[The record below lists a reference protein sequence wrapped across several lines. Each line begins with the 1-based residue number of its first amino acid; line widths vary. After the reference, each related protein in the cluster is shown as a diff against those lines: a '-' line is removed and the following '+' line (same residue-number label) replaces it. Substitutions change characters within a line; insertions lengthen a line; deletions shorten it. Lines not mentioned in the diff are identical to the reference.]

1 MEKAKQKNIDE
12 NKRNN
17 ILLKEQLKEI
27 TSQLEDIINRE
38 KEKKNNKLQE
48 SSDNKLDMQEFVNF
62 QSKIDK
68 YKKKIDNKEREI
80 KSNYEYENIVKNEN
94 EKKTFTARLVSLQKE
109 NKILTEINKKLNQ
122 QLKEVDGGDI
132 TAEKSVQMIE
142 KLKNM
147 KEEIKLYNDVSKQLV
162 DTIRVQNEEIF
173 ALDQYVK
180 KLKANIEFA
189 KKEQQQ
195 AMGDD
200 SDKDLITQIKEMK
213 DSIKKLEVEKK
224 EQEDNY
230 NTSIK
235 KQKKEKGSVEQ
246 DIKILN
252 IKIEHTKHENK
263 INKLKLKEIKKI
275 QDEAQKEHLRKQR
288 EAKLREE
295 KKRKEQLKRK
305 RFMEYQQKYFGGAA
319 LTVDDNGAKNYYNNT
334 SMANTNNLENTN
346 MITQSKANTKFS
358 RYSNNAPFD
367 IKFSPNSNSRS
378 RALTQGVN
386 DYEYNHLEPYNNDN
400 NYDNNF
406 DNENDE
412 MNYRSEDNPNEEGK
426 VINEIDNL
434 KNDIMNVLNDNDMN
448 IDIDVSK
455 SLTNNK
461 KKKIIKKVKKIKSE
475 DGVQNDMSE
484 SDINN
489 NENENLN
496 TNNNN
501 MNTNNND
508 NDNQFNQDNKDGNN
522 DNSNDNDISEHL
534 DETDN
539 NNNELNYEKINNDIK
554 VSGNR
559 NPFVMSPF
567 KNS

>member
-213 DSIKKLEVEKK
+213 DSIKKLEVEKR
-224 EQEDNY
+224 
-230 NTSIK
+230 S
-235 KQKKEKGSVEQ
+235 
-246 DIKILN
+246 
-252 IKIEHTKHENK
+252 
-263 INKLKLKEIKKI
+263 KKI
-275 QDEAQKEHLRKQR
+275 TIILV
-288 EAKLREE
+288 
-295 KKRKEQLKRK
+295 LK
-305 RFMEYQQKYFGGAA
+305 
-319 LTVDDNGAKNYYNNT
+319 
-334 SMANTNNLENTN
+334 
-346 MITQSKANTKFS
+346 
-358 RYSNNAPFD
+358 
-367 IKFSPNSNSRS
+367 
-378 RALTQGVN
+378 
-386 DYEYNHLEPYNNDN
+386 
-400 NYDNNF
+400 
-406 DNENDE
+406 
-412 MNYRSEDNPNEEGK
+412 
-426 VINEIDNL
+426 
-434 KNDIMNVLNDNDMN
+434 
-448 IDIDVSK
+448 
-455 SLTNNK
+455 NK
-461 KKKIIKKVKKIKSE
+461 KKKKEVLNKISK
-475 DGVQNDMSE
+475 
-484 SDINN
+484 
-489 NENENLN
+489 
-496 TNNNN
+496 
-501 MNTNNND
+501 
-508 NDNQFNQDNKDGNN
+508 F
-522 DNSNDNDISEHL
+522 
-534 DETDN
+534 
-539 NNNELNYEKINNDIK
+539 
-554 VSGNR
+554 
-559 NPFVMSPF
+559 
-567 KNS
+567 

>member
-1 MEKAKQKNIDE
+1 MEKEKQKNIDE

-94 EKKTFTARLVSLQKE
+94 EKKSFTERLMNLQKE

-122 QLKEVDGGDI
+122 QLKEADGGDI
-132 TAEKSVQMIE
+132 TAEKEVQMAE

-162 DTIRVQNEEIF
+162 DTIRVQNEEII

-195 AMGDD
+195 AMGDNN
-200 SDKDLITQIKEMK
+200 DKDLNIQIKEMK
-213 DSIKKLEVEKK
+213 DAIKKLEVEKK

-230 NTSIK
+230 NASIK
-235 KQKKEKGSVEQ
+235 KQKKEKGSIEQ
-246 DIKILN
+246 DVKILQIKIG
-252 IKIEHTKHENK
+252 HTKHENK
-263 INKLKLKEIKKI
+263 INVLKLKEIKKI
-275 QDEAQKEHLRKQR
+275 QDEAQKEQLRRQK
-288 EAKLREE
+288 EAKLKEQ
-295 KKRKEQLKRK
+295 KKRNEQLKRK

-319 LTVDDNGAKNYYNNT
+319 LEVDDNGSKNYYNNT
-334 SMANTNNLENTN
+334 SMAHTNNLENSN

-367 IKFSPNSNSRS
+367 IKFSPNSNARS

-386 DYEYNHLEPYNNDN
+386 DYEYNHLEPYNNN

-412 MNYRSEDNPNEEGK
+412 MNYRSEDIPNEEGK

-455 SLTNNK
+455 SLTSNK

-475 DGVQNDMSE
+475 DGVQNDISE
-484 SDINN
+484 SDNNN
-489 NENENLN
+489 NENENEN
-496 TNNNN
+496 IDTNNNN
-501 MNTNNND
+501 MNGND
-508 NDNQFNQDNKDGNN
+508 NDNQINQNNQDVNN
-522 DNSNDNDISEHL
+522 ENSNDNDISEHL
-534 DETDN
+534 EGTDN
-539 NNNELNYEKINNDIK
+539 NNDLNYENINNDIK

>member
-1 MEKAKQKNIDE
+1 MEKVKQKNIDE

-94 EKKTFTARLVSLQKE
+94 EKKTFTARLMSLQKE
-109 NKILTEINKKLNQ
+109 NKILTEINNKLNQ

-132 TAEKSVQMIE
+132 TAEKSVQMTE

-162 DTIRVQNEEIF
+162 DTIRVQNEEII

-195 AMGDD
+195 AMDDD
-200 SDKDLITQIKEMK
+200 SNKDLITQIKEMK

-235 KQKKEKGSVEQ
+235 KQKKEKGNVEQ
-246 DIKILN
+246 DIKILQ
-252 IKIEHTKHENK
+252 IKIEYTKHENK

-275 QDEAQKEHLRKQR
+275 QDEAQKEQLRKQR

-319 LTVDDNGAKNYYNNT
+319 LMVDDNGAKNYYNNT

-367 IKFSPNSNSRS
+367 IKFSPNYNSRS

-386 DYEYNHLEPYNNDN
+386 DYEYNHLEHYNNDN

-412 MNYRSEDNPNEEGK
+412 MNYRNEDNPNEEGK

-455 SLTNNK
+455 SLTSNK

-489 NENENLN
+489 NENENENLN

-501 MNTNNND
+501 MNTND

-522 DNSNDNDISEHL
+522 ENSNDNDISEHL
-534 DETDN
+534 DETD

>member
-1 MEKAKQKNIDE
+1 MEKAKQQNIGE

-48 SSDNKLDMQEFVNF
+48 SSDNKLDIQEFVNF

-94 EKKTFTARLVSLQKE
+94 EKKSFTERLMNLQKE

-122 QLKEVDGGDI
+122 QLKEADGGDI
-132 TAEKSVQMIE
+132 TAEKAVQMAE

-162 DTIRVQNEEIF
+162 DTIRVQNEEIIV
-173 ALDQYVK
+173 LDQYVK

-195 AMGDD
+195 AMGDNN
-200 SDKDLITQIKEMK
+200 DKDLNIQIKEMK
-213 DSIKKLEVEKK
+213 DAIKKLEVEKK

-230 NTSIK
+230 NASIK
-235 KQKKEKGSVEQ
+235 KQKKEKGRVEQ
-246 DIKILN
+246 DVKILKIKID
-252 IKIEHTKHENK
+252 HTKHENK
-263 INKLKLKEIKKI
+263 INMLKLKEIKKI
-275 QDEAQKEHLRKQR
+275 QDEAQKEQLRRQK
-288 EAKLREE
+288 EAKLKEQ
-295 KKRKEQLKRK
+295 KKRNEQLKRK

-319 LTVDDNGAKNYYNNT
+319 LMVDDNGAKNYYNNT

-412 MNYRSEDNPNEEGK
+412 MNYRSEDIPNEEGK

-455 SLTNNK
+455 SLTSNK

-484 SDINN
+484 SDNNN
-489 NENENLN
+489 NENENEN
-496 TNNNN
+496 IDTNNNN
-501 MNTNNND
+501 MNDND
-508 NDNQFNQDNKDGNN
+508 NDNQINQNNQDVNN
-522 DNSNDNDISEHL
+522 ENSNDNDISEHL
-534 DETDN
+534 EGTDN
-539 NNNELNYEKINNDIK
+539 NNDLNYENINNDIK

>member
-1 MEKAKQKNIDE
+1 MEKVKQKNIDE

-94 EKKTFTARLVSLQKE
+94 EKKTFTARLMSLQKE
-109 NKILTEINKKLNQ
+109 NKILTEINNKLNQ

-132 TAEKSVQMIE
+132 TAEKSVQMTE

-162 DTIRVQNEEIF
+162 DTIRVQNEEII

-195 AMGDD
+195 AMDDD
-200 SDKDLITQIKEMK
+200 SNKDLITQIKEMK

-230 NTSIK
+230 NNSIK
-235 KQKKEKGSVEQ
+235 KQKKEKGNVEQ
-246 DIKILN
+246 DIKILQ
-252 IKIEHTKHENK
+252 IKIEYTKHENK

-275 QDEAQKEHLRKQR
+275 QDEAQKEQLRKQR

-319 LTVDDNGAKNYYNNT
+319 LMVDDNGAKNYYNNT

-367 IKFSPNSNSRS
+367 IKFSPNYNSRS

-386 DYEYNHLEPYNNDN
+386 DYEYNHLEHYNNDN

-412 MNYRSEDNPNEEGK
+412 MNYRNEDNPNEEGK

-455 SLTNNK
+455 SLTSNK

-489 NENENLN
+489 NENENENLN

-501 MNTNNND
+501 MNTND

-522 DNSNDNDISEHL
+522 ENSNDNDISEHL
-534 DETDN
+534 DETD

>member
-1 MEKAKQKNIDE
+1 MEKAKQSNIEE

-94 EKKTFTARLVSLQKE
+94 EKKSFTERLMTLQKE

-122 QLKEVDGGDI
+122 QLKEVNGGDI
-132 TAEKSVQMIE
+132 TAEKAVQMAE

-162 DTIRVQNEEIF
+162 DTIRVQNEEII

-195 AMGDD
+195 AMGDNN
-200 SDKDLITQIKEMK
+200 DKDLNIQIKEMK
-213 DSIKKLEVEKK
+213 DAIKKLEVEKK

-230 NTSIK
+230 NASIK
-235 KQKKEKGSVEQ
+235 KQKKEKGRVEQ
-246 DIKILN
+246 DVKILKIKID
-252 IKIEHTKHENK
+252 HTKHENK
-263 INKLKLKEIKKI
+263 INMLKLKEIKKI
-275 QDEAQKEHLRKQR
+275 QDEAQKEQLRRQK
-288 EAKLREE
+288 EAKLKEQ
-295 KKRKEQLKRK
+295 KKRNEQLKRK

-319 LTVDDNGAKNYYNNT
+319 LMVDDNGAKNYYNNT

-386 DYEYNHLEPYNNDN
+386 DYEYNHLEPYNNN

-412 MNYRSEDNPNEEGK
+412 MNYRSEDIPNEEGK

-455 SLTNNK
+455 SLTSNK

-484 SDINN
+484 SDNNN
-489 NENENLN
+489 NENENEN
-496 TNNNN
+496 IDTNNNN
-501 MNTNNND
+501 MNVND
-508 NDNQFNQDNKDGNN
+508 NDNQINQNNQDVNN
-522 DNSNDNDISEHL
+522 ENSNDNDISEHL
-534 DETDN
+534 EGTDN
-539 NNNELNYEKINNDIK
+539 NNDLNYEKINNDIK

>member
-1 MEKAKQKNIDE
+1 MEKAKQQNIDE

-48 SSDNKLDMQEFVNF
+48 NNDNKLDMQEFVNF

-94 EKKTFTARLVSLQKE
+94 EKKSFTERLMTLQKE

-122 QLKEVDGGDI
+122 QLKEVNGGDI
-132 TAEKSVQMIE
+132 TAERAVQMTE

-162 DTIRVQNEEIF
+162 DTIRVQNEEII

-195 AMGDD
+195 AMGDNN
-200 SDKDLITQIKEMK
+200 DKDLITQIKEMK

-230 NTSIK
+230 NASIK
-235 KQKKEKGSVEQ
+235 KQKKEKGSIEQ
-246 DIKILN
+246 DVKILQIKIG
-252 IKIEHTKHENK
+252 HTKHENK
-263 INKLKLKEIKKI
+263 INVLKLKEIKKI
-275 QDEAQKEHLRKQR
+275 QDEAQKEQLRRQK
-288 EAKLREE
+288 EAKLKEQ
-295 KKRKEQLKRK
+295 KKRNEQLKRK
-305 RFMEYQQKYFGGAA
+305 RFMEYQQKYFGGVA
-319 LTVDDNGAKNYYNNT
+319 LMVDDNGAKNYYNNT

-367 IKFSPNSNSRS
+367 IKFSPNSNARS

-412 MNYRSEDNPNEEGK
+412 MNYRSEDIPNEEGK

-455 SLTNNK
+455 SLTSNK

-484 SDINN
+484 SDNNN
-489 NENENLN
+489 NENENEN
-496 TNNNN
+496 IDTNNNN
-501 MNTNNND
+501 MNG
-508 NDNQFNQDNKDGNN
+508 NDNQINQNNQDVNN
-522 DNSNDNDISEHL
+522 ENSNDNDISEHL
-534 DETDN
+534 EETDN
-539 NNNELNYEKINNDIK
+539 NNDLNYEKINNDIK

>member
-1 MEKAKQKNIDE
+1 MEKAKQNNIEE

-48 SSDNKLDMQEFVNF
+48 SNDNKLDMQEFVNF
-62 QSKIDK
+62 QSKIEK
-68 YKKKIDNKEREI
+68 YKKKIDYKEREI
-80 KSNYEYENIVKNEN
+80 KNNYEYENIVKNEN
-94 EKKTFTARLVSLQKE
+94 EKKTFTNRLMTLQKE

-122 QLKEVDGGDI
+122 QLKEANGGDI
-132 TAEKSVQMIE
+132 TAEKAVQMTE

-147 KEEIKLYNDVSKQLV
+147 KDEIKLYNDVSKQLV
-162 DTIRVQNEEIF
+162 DTIRVQNEEII

-195 AMGDD
+195 SMGDNN
-200 SDKDLITQIKEMK
+200 DKDLISKIKEMK

-230 NTSIK
+230 NVSIK
-235 KQKKEKGSVEQ
+235 KQKKEKGRVEQ
-246 DIKILN
+246 DVKILQIKID
-252 IKIEHTKHENK
+252 HTKHENK
-263 INKLKLKEIKKI
+263 INVLKLKEIKRI
-275 QDEAQKEHLRKQR
+275 QDEAQKEQLRRQK
-288 EAKLREE
+288 EAKLKEE
-295 KKRKEQLKRK
+295 KKRIEQLKRK
-305 RFMEYQQKYFGGAA
+305 RFMEYQQKFFGGAP
-319 LTVDDNGAKNYYNNT
+319 LSVDDNGAKNYYNNT
-334 SMANTNNLENTN
+334 SMEHTNNLEKIN
-346 MITQSKANTKFS
+346 MTTQSKANTKFS

-378 RALTQGVN
+378 RALTQGIN
-386 DYEYNHLEPYNNDN
+386 DYEYNHLDHYNNDN
-400 NYDNNF
+400 NDDNNF
-406 DNENDE
+406 DDENDE
-412 MNYRSEDNPNEEGK
+412 INYRSEDHPNEEGK
-426 VINEIDNL
+426 VINEINNL
-434 KNDIMNVLNDNDMN
+434 KNDIINVLNENDMN
-448 IDIDVSK
+448 IDIDASK
-455 SLTNNK
+455 NLGSNK
-461 KKKIIKKVKKIKSE
+461 KKKIIKKVKKIKNE

-484 SDINN
+484 SDNN
-489 NENENLN
+489 NNEHENENLD

-501 MNTNNND
+501 MNANNNQFIQ
-508 NDNQFNQDNKDGNN
+508 NNQEGNN
-522 DNSNDNDISEHL
+522 ENSNDNDISEHL

-539 NNNELNYEKINNDIK
+539 NNDLNYEKINNDIK